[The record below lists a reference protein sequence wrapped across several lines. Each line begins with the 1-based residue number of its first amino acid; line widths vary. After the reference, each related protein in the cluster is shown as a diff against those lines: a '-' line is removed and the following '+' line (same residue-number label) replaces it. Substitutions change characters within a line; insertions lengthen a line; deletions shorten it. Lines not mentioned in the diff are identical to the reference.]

1 MSPVETAP
9 GVPARDVAPL
19 PTVIA
24 AVKGVTG
31 ITPTPPPPNNCANAA
46 TAPVDDGP
54 DVSRKGE
61 AGTTSTRPTPNNAA
75 QDHQQYNQQ
84 SMGQE

>member
-1 MSPVETAP
+1 
-9 GVPARDVAPL
+9 
-19 PTVIA
+19 
-24 AVKGVTG
+24 
-31 ITPTPPPPNNCANAA
+31 
-46 TAPVDDGP
+46 VDDGP

-61 AGTTSTRPTPNNAA
+61 AGTTPTRPTPNNAA